1 MSKSE
6 VRDVFFMAFELTENY
21 GFKEEAIHRLTV
33 EALNDLYA
41 EELAK
46 RDVMLSFEFTS
57 TKPNWEKLDKLRKD
71 LDNYLETRKIEIT
84 DIGGGMMV
92 DSSERDI
99 FVTCKNVEDVDQVAE
114 ILPVIVEKYFP
125 VIEN

>member
-6 VRDVFFMAFELTENY
+6 VRDVFFMAFELTDNY
-21 GFKEEAIHRLTV
+21 GFKQEAIHRLTV

-84 DIGGGMMV
+84 DKGGGMMI

-125 VIEN
+125 VIED

>member
-6 VRDVFFMAFELTENY
+6 VRDVFFMAFELTDNY
-21 GFKEEAIHRLTV
+21 GFKQEAIHRLTV

-46 RDVMLSFEFTS
+46 REVMLSFEFTS

-114 ILPVIVEKYFP
+114 VLPVIVEKYFP

>member
-21 GFKEEAIHRLTV
+21 GFKQEAIHRLTV

-57 TKPNWEKLDKLRKD
+57 TKPNWEKLENLRKD

-84 DIGGGMMV
+84 DKGGGMMI

-125 VIEN
+125 VIED

>member
-1 MSKSE
+1 MSKSQ
-6 VRDVFFMAFELTENY
+6 VQDVFFMSFELTENY

-33 EALNDLYA
+33 DALNDLYA

-57 TKPNWEKLDKLRKD
+57 TKPNWEKLNQLHEE
-71 LDNYLETRKIEIT
+71 LDNYLKTREIEIT
-84 DIGGGMMV
+84 DKGGGMMI

-99 FVTCKNVEDVDQVAE
+99 FVTCKNVEDVDQVSE
-114 ILPVIVEKYFP
+114 VLPVIVEKYFP

>member
-1 MSKSE
+1 MSKSQ
-6 VRDVFFMAFELTENY
+6 VQDVFFMSFELTENY
-21 GFKEEAIHRLTV
+21 GFKEEAIRRLTV
-33 EALNDLYA
+33 DALNDLYA

-57 TKPNWEKLDKLRKD
+57 TKPNWKKLDQLHEE
-71 LDNYLETRKIEIT
+71 LDNYLKTREIEIT
-84 DIGGGMMV
+84 DKGGGMMI

-99 FVTCKNVEDVDQVAE
+99 FVTCKNVEDVDQVSE
-114 ILPVIVEKYFP
+114 VLPVIVEKYFP

>member
-21 GFKEEAIHRLTV
+21 GFKQEAIHRLTV

-57 TKPNWEKLDKLRKD
+57 TKPNWEKLDELRKD

-84 DIGGGMMV
+84 DKGGGMMV

-125 VIEN
+125 VIED